1 MSNDAKDS
9 LSFFGEDGSRAGKLL
24 SHGVAEIL
32 VKAMRFLVGMAIV
45 LSNSEL
51 IAQGYPPTIRSEGE
65 TRYPISGVISSQ
77 DGDPIAGAM
86 VYLTKSKNDSDA
98 GRYRGVET
106 VRSQMPKVS
115 TDRNGKYQ
123 IETQLDRRLL
133 VIAPGYAPKSLP
145 LPEGNLLD
153 VQLDQGY
160 ELVGRI
166 LLPDGS
172 PVSGA
177 EVVPRNYAV
186 RLDQSEIDK
195 LDDEARA
202 QKARL
207 LWRDMFPETEKWF
220 ATKTNQE
227 GYFRIQHMPHDAWF
241 DLSVDYQ
248 EYPFT
253 LIQTGAFEIFGPYQ
267 RDTGSSLKFYANDFE
282 MTLNREKVYRL
293 TGVDERDGKD
303 AAIRSLC
310 LSYDP
315 EDWSLDRELVAKF
328 GKPEVLFSKA
338 AETLRYQFLATYPTD
353 NALLGYAAPVLNYRF
368 RQQNDGVLARK
379 VEFRSGIPVSGVI
392 VDKLTGKPIPNVQL
406 MWRTIDKLHR
416 ITPDGDCFQTNIIT
430 DRNGKFSCS
439 VPNVAGRLGP
449 TGKVPGYRSIWDWS
463 RRQWIEQETPGLLD
477 QFTQRIIPSEL
488 PKGDKLE
495 VRFELMP
502 SFTINVAAIKTKSD
516 IAVPDAVVNASQ
528 ANAEELA
535 RLEMEY
541 SPQVTKIAN
550 ANGKVVFPDFLSNM
564 YQLELARKRIADLEV
579 SAKDEIDQ
587 VRERWEGEVGR
598 SRWAGYP
605 CELTVFST
613 EGFWHGKQDVP
624 LPQLDDAPEIN
635 VQVRLSESATLEGR
649 FVDLRGQG
657 VGDLKVTVKTKFER
671 VKQQWQTKTRS
682 DGRFRVVGLP
692 VDAAL
697 YWEWDTSRVQSKTGF
712 VFPQPVQGLEH
723 GAITKIGEVQVFN
736 MSFLMTDYK
745 LPNLNGLNKESALRA
760 ISAWRDACVRLL
772 PERMPLGYQGDT
784 ELVSSDPERLFRKRV
799 SQDLRE
805 MLTSLAKKHPG
816 GDFELTLLKKAFAMN
831 MGLAPSNGAQ
841 STLVRWVFKRLEESQ
856 RNNPEAFLFVRD
868 IGHQLYDGA
877 YLEGVW
883 TPYLGSKSPQV
894 ETGAALELALTEIQR
909 SLRGNRKIPSIRM
922 LNEYLVAAYKHDHTG
937 RIAELRQEYE
947 RKFKHEFYSFRQTV
961 DEHDVV
967 NMIENIVKKY
977 PAIRGD

>member
-1 MSNDAKDS
+1 MSNEAKDS
-9 LSFFGEDGSRAGKLL
+9 LNFFRGDGCRAATLL
-24 SHGVAEIL
+24 LHGVVPVLATTL
-32 VKAMRFLVGMAIV
+32 QLLVGIAFV
-45 LSNSEL
+45 LGESAL

-65 TRYPISGVISSQ
+65 TRYPIGGVVSSQ
-77 DGDPIAGAM
+77 DGDPIAGAT
-86 VYLTKSKNDSDA
+86 VYLTQRNNDSGVD
-98 GRYRGVET
+98 RYRGAET
-106 VRSQMPKVS
+106 ARSRMPKVS

-123 IETQLDRRLL
+123 IEAQLDRRLL

-145 LPEGNLLD
+145 LPTGNLLD
-153 VQLDQGY
+153 VQLDEGY

-166 LLPDGS
+166 LLSDGS

-177 EVVPRNYAV
+177 EIMPRNYAV
-186 RLDQSEIDK
+186 RLAQSEIEK
-195 LDDEARA
+195 LDDEARE

-207 LWRDMFPETEKWF
+207 LWRDVFPKSGKTF
-220 ATKTNQE
+220 ATKTNHE
-227 GYFRIQHMPHDAWF
+227 GYFRIQHMPHDTWF

-267 RDTGSSLKFYANDFE
+267 RDTGIPQKFYANDFE
-282 MTLNREKVYRL
+282 MTLSREKVYRL
-293 TGVDERDGKD
+293 SGVDERDGKE

-338 AETLRYQFLATYPTD
+338 AETLRYQFLTTYPAN
-353 NALLGYAAPVLNYRF
+353 NALLGYAAPVLNYKF
-368 RQQNDGVLARK
+368 REEDGVLSRK

-416 ITPDGDCFQTNIIT
+416 ITPDGDCFQTNIFT
-430 DRNGKFSCS
+430 DRNGEFSCS

-449 TGKVPGYRSIWDWS
+449 TGKVPGYRSIWNWS

-477 QFTQRIIPSEL
+477 RFTHRIIPSEL
-488 PKGDKLE
+488 SESDKLE

-502 SFTINVAAIKTKSD
+502 SFTINVEAIKTKSD

-528 ANAEELA
+528 ATAEELA

-541 SPQVTKIAN
+541 SPQVTKIAD
-550 ANGKVVFPDFLSNM
+550 ANGKVVFPGFLSNM
-564 YQLELARKRIADLEV
+564 FQLELARKRNADLEA
-579 SAKDEIDQ
+579 SAKNENEK
-587 VRERWEGEVGR
+587 VGERWGGDVGR

-624 LPQLDDAPEIN
+624 LPQIDDAPEIN
-635 VQVRLSESATLEGR
+635 VQVRLHESATLEGR

-657 VGDLKVTVKTKFER
+657 VSDLEVTVKTKFER
-671 VKQQWQTKTRS
+671 VKQQWKTKTRS

-692 VDAAL
+692 VNAAL

-712 VFPQPVQGLEH
+712 VFPSPVPGLEH
-723 GAITKIGEVQVFN
+723 GAITKIGEVQVYN
-736 MSFLMTDYK
+736 MSFLMADYK
-745 LPNLNGLNKESALRA
+745 LPNLKGLSKESALRA
-760 ISAWRDACVRLL
+760 IAAWRDTCVRLL
-772 PERMPLGYQGDT
+772 PERMPLGYQGNS
-784 ELVSSDPERLFRKRV
+784 ELVSSEPERLFRKRV
-799 SQDLRE
+799 SQDLSE
-805 MLTSLAKKHPG
+805 MLASLAKKHPG
-816 GDFELTLLKKAFAMN
+816 GDFELMLLKKAFAMN
-831 MGLAPSNGAQ
+831 MGLAPRNSAQ
-841 STLVRWVFKRLEESQ
+841 SPMVRWVFKRLEKSQ
-856 RNNPEAFLFVRD
+856 KYNPEAFLFVRD
-868 IGHQLYDGA
+868 IGRQLYDGA
-877 YLEGVW
+877 YLEDVW
-883 TPYLGSKSPQV
+883 APYLGSKEPQV
-894 ETGAALELALTEIQR
+894 ETGAALELTLTEIQR

-922 LNEYLVAAYKHDHTG
+922 LNEYLVTAYKHDDTG
-937 RIAELRQEYE
+937 RVAELREEYE
-947 RKFKHEFYSFRQTV
+947 RKFKIEFRSFREKV
-961 DEHDVV
+961 NEHDVV
-967 NMIENIVKKY
+967 NMLESIVKKY